1 MKVTYFKDTDTAVV
15 ELIDAPVE
23 ETRELNENV
32 YLDLDARGPIWSAW
46 RSSTHARRRTCRKCC
61 SRRGSPRRN
70 GSAAM

>member
-32 YLDLDARGPIWSAW
+32 YFDLDARGNLVSLTIE
-46 RSSTHARRRTCRKCC
+46 HARERANLPEMLF
-61 SRRGSPRRN
+61 SHDG
-70 GSAAM
+70 

>member
-32 YLDLDARGPIWSAW
+32 FLDLDEHGNLVSLTIE
-46 RSSTHARRRTCRKCC
+46 HAREQANLPEMLF
-61 SRRGSPRRN
+61 SQGS
-70 GSAAM
+70 